1 MQKKETQPPF
11 YEMEHTAD
19 KGLRAKGS
27 SVEDLFMNMAAGMY
41 HIIFGDIKKVWAK
54 ESDLPYPA
62 SPHMK
67 GEGIEKADHIK
78 PGQKN
83 QSLNKIKIV
92 RLKEASLT
100 ELLVSWL
107 SELNFL
113 LFVKYF
119 LVKEIINLNIFR
131 AENQYILKTKL
142 IGNIGLKCKTL
153 IKTEIKAVTYH
164 QLKIEKIE
172 KEYLGQVIFDV

>member
-1 MQKKETQPPF
+1 MQKKETQHPF

-41 HIIFGDIKKVWAK
+41 HIIFGDMKKVWAK
-54 ESDLPYPA
+54 GIDLPYPA

-67 GEGIEKADHIK
+67 RGKIQKADHIK
-78 PGQKN
+78 SAKN
-83 QSLNKIKIV
+83 DQSLNKVKIV
-92 RLKEASLT
+92 KLKEASLT
-100 ELLVSWL
+100 DLLVSWL

-113 LFVKYF
+113 LFVRYF
-119 LVKEIINLNIFR
+119 LVKEIKNLDIFE
-131 AENQYILKTKL
+131 ADNQYILKTKL
-142 IGNIGLKCKTL
+142 IGNIGLKYKTL

-164 QLKIEKIE
+164 QLRIEKVE
-172 KEYLGQVIFDV
+172 KGYLGQVIFDV